1 MIEVLGCLK
10 ATSRCWFGGSEVC
23 WPCAAAAFLCSKQP
37 PDVRRGSK
45 KVRLVE
51 TRAAWPFQIEGAA
64 GWCRDRAQVAS
75 GAVFP
80 GAAAVAVGPRCPP
93 ATALAGLALW
103 LSTSPKLDLMRRMEK
118 KERMRLD
125 EEGRCAARRTREVP
139 QREQF
144 SHGTLETCSS
154 RRAGDQ
160 KRAELA
166 CAVLIERRSDARIP
180 VISRCVVLEHF
191 LGLREGDGAERLDKQ
206 PAAQASLKRFI

>member
-10 ATSRCWFGGSEVC
+10 ATSRRWFVAGEVC

-37 PDVRRGSK
+37 PVVRRGSK

-64 GWCRDRAQVAS
+64 GWCRDRAQVAI

-80 GAAAVAVGPRCPP
+80 VAAAVAVGPRCPP
-93 ATALAGLALW
+93 ATALEGLALG

-144 SHGTLETCSS
+144 SHGALETCSS
-154 RRAGDQ
+154 RAGREIPPRVTHGGLWAQ
-160 KRAELA
+160 MRNLSRGYFS
-166 CAVLIERRSDARIP
+166 LRRSRALSGP
-180 VISRCVVLEHF
+180 
-191 LGLREGDGAERLDKQ
+191 REGDGAERLDKQ
-206 PAAQASLKRFI
+206 PAAQTSLKRFI

>member
-1 MIEVLGCLK
+1 MK
-10 ATSRCWFGGSEVC
+10 ATSRCWFVGGEVC

-37 PDVRRGSK
+37 PVVRRGSK

-64 GWCRDRAQVAS
+64 GWCRGRAQVAI

-80 GAAAVAVGPRCPP
+80 VAAAVAVGPRCPP

-125 EEGRCAARRTREVP
+125 EEGRCAARRTREVS

-144 SHGTLETCSS
+144 SSGLDIETYQQSEY
-154 RRAGDQ
+154 
-160 KRAELA
+160 KRAALSFFTKCDSVVPIEVRGPF
-166 CAVLIERRSDARIP
+166 VL
-180 VISRCVVLEHF
+180 
-191 LGLREGDGAERLDKQ
+191 
-206 PAAQASLKRFI
+206 

>member
-10 ATSRCWFGGSEVC
+10 ATSRRWFVAGEVC

-37 PDVRRGSK
+37 PVVRRGSK

-64 GWCRDRAQVAS
+64 GWCRDRAQVAI

-80 GAAAVAVGPRCPP
+80 VAAAVAVGPRCPP
-93 ATALAGLALW
+93 ATALEGLALG

-154 RRAGDQ
+154 RRGPEITAIGTDQGD
-160 KRAELA
+160 RA
-166 CAVLIERRSDARIP
+166 
-180 VISRCVVLEHF
+180 
-191 LGLREGDGAERLDKQ
+191 
-206 PAAQASLKRFI
+206 

>member
-10 ATSRCWFGGSEVC
+10 ATSRCWFVGGEVC

-37 PDVRRGSK
+37 PVVRRGSK

-64 GWCRDRAQVAS
+64 GWCRGRAQVAI

-80 GAAAVAVGPRCPP
+80 VAAAVAVGPRCPP
-93 ATALAGLALW
+93 ATALEGLALG

-154 RRAGDQ
+154 RRGPETGPSVPRHTSWI
-160 KRAELA
+160 KIRNSSRAHFGR
-166 CAVLIERRSDARIP
+166 RRSRQLSSA
-180 VISRCVVLEHF
+180 SR
-191 LGLREGDGAERLDKQ
+191 RRRSGATGQTACR
-206 PAAQASLKRFI
+206 SN

>member
-1 MIEVLGCLK
+1 MVEVLGCLK
-10 ATSRCWFGGSEVC
+10 ATSRRWFVASEVC

-37 PDVRRGSK
+37 PVVRRGSK

-64 GWCRDRAQVAS
+64 GWCRDRAQVAI

-80 GAAAVAVGPRCPP
+80 VAAAVAVGPRCPP

-103 LSTSPKLDLMRRMEK
+103 LTTSPKLDLMRRMEK

-139 QREQF
+139 QHEQF

-154 RRAGDQ
+154 RRGGQVSGIGTDQGD
-160 KRAELA
+160 RA
-166 CAVLIERRSDARIP
+166 
-180 VISRCVVLEHF
+180 
-191 LGLREGDGAERLDKQ
+191 
-206 PAAQASLKRFI
+206 

>member
-10 ATSRCWFGGSEVC
+10 ATSRRWFVAGEVC

-37 PDVRRGSK
+37 PVVRRGSK

-64 GWCRDRAQVAS
+64 GWCRDRAQVAI

-80 GAAAVAVGPRCPP
+80 VAAAVAVGPRCPP
-93 ATALAGLALW
+93 ATALAGLALG

-144 SHGTLETCSS
+144 SHGILETCSS
-154 RRAGDQ
+154 RAGREIPPRVTHGGLWAQ
-160 KRAELA
+160 MRNLSRGYFS
-166 CAVLIERRSDARIP
+166 LRRSRALSGP
-180 VISRCVVLEHF
+180 
-191 LGLREGDGAERLDKQ
+191 REGDGAERLDKQ
-206 PAAQASLKRFI
+206 PAAQTSLKRFI

>member
-10 ATSRCWFGGSEVC
+10 ATSRRWFVAGEVC

-37 PDVRRGSK
+37 PVVRRGSK

-64 GWCRDRAQVAS
+64 GWCRGRAQVAI

-80 GAAAVAVGPRCPP
+80 VAAAVAVGPRCPP
-93 ATALAGLALW
+93 ATALEGLALG

-125 EEGRCAARRTREVP
+125 EEGRCAARRTREVS

-154 RRAGDQ
+154 RAGPEIPPRVTHGGLWAQ
-160 KRAELA
+160 MRNLSRGYFS
-166 CAVLIERRSDARIP
+166 LRRSRALSGP
-180 VISRCVVLEHF
+180 
-191 LGLREGDGAERLDKQ
+191 REGDGAERLDKQ
-206 PAAQASLKRFI
+206 PAAQTSLKRFI

>member
-10 ATSRCWFGGSEVC
+10 ATSRCWFVGGEVC

-37 PDVRRGSK
+37 PVVRRGSK

-64 GWCRDRAQVAS
+64 GWCRGRAQVAI

-80 GAAAVAVGPRCPP
+80 VAAAVAVGPRCPP
-93 ATALAGLALW
+93 ATALEGLALG

-154 RRAGDQ
+154 RAG
-160 KRAELA
+160 RE
-166 CAVLIERRSDARIP
+166 IP
-180 VISRCVVLEHF
+180 PRVTHG
-191 LGLREGDGAERLDKQ
+191 GL
-206 PAAQASLKRFI
+206 

>member
-10 ATSRCWFGGSEVC
+10 ATSRCWFVGGEVC

-37 PDVRRGSK
+37 PVVRRGSK

-64 GWCRDRAQVAS
+64 GWCRGRAQVAI

-80 GAAAVAVGPRCPP
+80 VAAAMAVGPRCPP
-93 ATALAGLALW
+93 ATALAGLALG

-154 RRAGDQ
+154 RRGPEITAIGTDQGD
-160 KRAELA
+160 RA
-166 CAVLIERRSDARIP
+166 
-180 VISRCVVLEHF
+180 
-191 LGLREGDGAERLDKQ
+191 
-206 PAAQASLKRFI
+206 

>member
-1 MIEVLGCLK
+1 MK
-10 ATSRCWFGGSEVC
+10 ATSRRWFVAGEVC
-23 WPCAAAAFLCSKQP
+23 WQCAAAVFLCSKQP
-37 PDVRRGSK
+37 PVVRRGSK

-64 GWCRDRAQVAS
+64 GWCRGRAQVAI

-80 GAAAVAVGPRCPP
+80 VAAAVAVGPRCPP

-125 EEGRCAARRTREVP
+125 EEGRCAARRTREVS

-144 SHGTLETCSS
+144 SYGTLGRCSS
-154 RRAGDQ
+154 RRGSEITAIGTDQGD
-160 KRAELA
+160 RA
-166 CAVLIERRSDARIP
+166 
-180 VISRCVVLEHF
+180 
-191 LGLREGDGAERLDKQ
+191 
-206 PAAQASLKRFI
+206 